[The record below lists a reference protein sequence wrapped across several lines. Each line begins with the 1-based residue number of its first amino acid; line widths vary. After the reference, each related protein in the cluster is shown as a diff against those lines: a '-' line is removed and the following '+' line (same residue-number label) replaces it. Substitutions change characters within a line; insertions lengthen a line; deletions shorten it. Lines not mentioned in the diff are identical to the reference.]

1 MTIERGEL
9 NRQLCDEFMNGSAP
23 RYIFGRTPYAADIA
37 RHIKPDGIIDD
48 FTTETSFNQIPVIK
62 LAAVPI
68 DAIIVSSIV
77 DGRPITVNRLLE
89 KTGIRNIDYYSFK
102 RYSGLPLT
110 EHSLIAPSEFRLNY
124 QQYREKF
131 DHIYHLL
138 ADECSKET
146 FSRLVNFRLNENLDE
161 MTYFTFRPEESYF
174 EPFISLN
181 ARDAVFVDVGSFD
194 GGTTLEFIRRYPAYR
209 SVHLFEPE
217 PKQMSVIR
225 GKVSGFNNIHYHECG
240 ASNCAGV
247 LKFTSSGSW
256 SHVDEAGDIEVK
268 INTIDALVNEKT
280 SFIKMDIEGHE
291 YAALEG
297 AREHI
302 CQDHPVLAICAYHL
316 VDDFWKLPELILS
329 YRSDYKLYM
338 RHYTEGVLETVY
350 YFIPQKKG

>member
-1 MTIERGEL
+1 MTIERGESI
-9 NRQLCDEFMNGSAP
+9 RQLCDEFMNGNAP
-23 RYIFGRTPYAADIA
+23 RYIFGRTPYAVDIA
-37 RHIKPDGIIDD
+37 LHVKPEGVIDD
-48 FTTETSFNQIPVIK
+48 FTTDTEFQGIPVVK
-62 LAAVPI
+62 LADVPKK
-68 DAIIVSSIV
+68 AIIVSSIV
-77 DGRPITVNRLLE
+77 DGRPVTVNRLLDE
-89 KTGIRNIDYYSFK
+89 TGLRNIDYYSFK
-102 RYSGLPLT
+102 RYSGLPLK
-110 EHSLIAPSEFRLNY
+110 EHSLVAPSEFRLNY
-124 QQYREKF
+124 QQYRQKY
-131 DHIYHLL
+131 DHIYSLL
-138 ADECSKET
+138 ADDISKET
-146 FSRLVNFRLNENLDE
+146 FSRLVNFRLNENLEE
-161 MTYFTFRPEESYF
+161 MAWFSFRPEESYF
-174 EPFISLN
+174 EPFIDLN
-181 ARDAVFVDVGSFD
+181 ADDAVFVDVGSYD
-194 GGTTLEFIRRYPAYR
+194 GGTTIEFIRRYPDYQ

-225 GKVSGFNNIHYHECG
+225 SRVSAFSKIHYHEYG

-297 AREHI
+297 TREHI
-302 CQDHPVLAICAYHL
+302 MNDHPVLAICAYHL

-350 YFIPQKKG
+350 YFVPQK